1 MSINSKKDYRM
12 IKVVVTGAYG
22 RMGSR
27 ILKLLLNEKG
37 IEVVG
42 ATERHGHPSLG
53 NDAGEVVGEK
63 RINVSLSES
72 LEVSASQAD
81 VIVDFTSPQASI
93 NHVKYASMTGKPM
106 VIGTTGF
113 SSKEQKELETLAR
126 QFPCVISPNM
136 SIGVNV
142 MFEISKQLAQLL
154 GNEFDIEIIEAHHR
168 KKVDSPSGTAIKL
181 GEIVADASGREFKS
195 AAKFERYGHIG
206 ERKPNEIGIQ
216 TIRGGDIVG
225 EHTIMFCGLGERL
238 ELTHKAL
245 NRDIFARGAIH
256 ALRWVV
262 GKPPGIY
269 SMKDVMGI

>member
-53 NDAGEVVGEK
+53 SDAGEVVGEK

-81 VIVDFTSPQASI
+81 VIVDFTSPLASI
-93 NHVKYASMTGKPM
+93 NHAKYASMTGKPM

-113 SSKEQKELETLAR
+113 TSGEQKELATLAKK
-126 QFPCVISPNM
+126 FPCVVSPNM

-142 MFEISKQLAQLL
+142 MFGVAKQLAELL
-154 GNEFDIEIIEAHHR
+154 GKEFDIEIIEAHHR
-168 KKVDSPSGTAIKL
+168 KKVDSPSGTAIRL
-181 GEIVADASGREFKS
+181 GEIVADASGRDFKNVV
-195 AAKFERYGHIG
+195 KFERHGQIG
-206 ERKPNEIGIQ
+206 ERAPNEIGIQ

-238 ELTHKAL
+238 ELTHRAL
-245 NRDIFARGAIH
+245 NRDNFARGAIH
-256 ALRWVV
+256 ALRWVI
-262 GKPPGIY
+262 GRSPGIY
-269 SMKDVMGI
+269 SISDVMGI